1 MTTPAVPDDY
11 DPPASPADRPSGPM
25 TLRSAEDVIAA
36 IRVVLGFEPEESV
49 VLLTI
54 GGRYPLQARVDLP
67 ARCSGG
73 ALEEELDQVAAQL
86 LQAVRRNG
94 ARRALL
100 VAYTERARFGRRC
113 LRGLVRRLTRAGTRV
128 ADAMRVDGRRW
139 YPLDHDRAD
148 LKVTG
153 VPYDVDN
160 HPFVVAAVVEGR
172 VVHGSR
178 SDLAA
183 SLRTNPRLVL
193 DTEAALPQPPASA
206 DWVRAE
212 ADRCATGVS
221 PSAADA
227 ARVLVSVQ
235 VPEVREAVWTAAE
248 RQGAPAAVRF
258 WADLVRR
265 APDDLVADA
274 AALLAF
280 HCWLSGDGAQAWC
293 AVDRALEADP
303 AQGLAILVGD
313 MLATAFAPHE
323 WESTREIL
331 GFAS

>member
-1 MTTPAVPDDY
+1 
-11 DPPASPADRPSGPM
+11 M

-67 ARCSGG
+67 GRCSGG
-73 ALEEELDQVAAQL
+73 ELEEELDQLTAQL
-86 LQAVRRNG
+86 LQAVKRNG

-113 LRGLVRRLTRAGTRV
+113 LRGLVRRMTRAGTAV
-128 ADAMRVDGRRW
+128 ADALRVDGRRW

-148 LKVTG
+148 LKATG

-183 SLRTNPRLVL
+183 SLESDPRLVL
-193 DTEAALPQPPASA
+193 DIEAALPRVPASA
-206 DWVRAE
+206 AWVRAQV
-212 ADRCATGVS
+212 DRYVETGIS

-227 ARVLVSVQ
+227 ARVLVSVGL
-235 VPEVREAVWTAAE
+235 PEVREAIWTAAE
-248 RQGAPAAVRF
+248 RPRALATVRF

-313 MLATAFAPHE
+313 MLAVAFAPHE
-323 WESTREIL
+323 WESTREAL

>member
-1 MTTPAVPDDY
+1 
-11 DPPASPADRPSGPM
+11 M

-36 IRVVLGFEPEESV
+36 IRVVLGFEPEESA

-73 ALEEELDQVAAQL
+73 ELEEELDQLAAQL

-94 ARRALL
+94 ARRVLL
-100 VAYTERARFGRRC
+100 VAYTERERFGRRC
-113 LRGLVRRLTRAGTRV
+113 LRGLVHRVMRAGTHV
-128 ADAMRVDGRRW
+128 ADAIRVDGRRW

-183 SLRTNPRLVL
+183 SLRTDPRMAL
-193 DTEAALPQPPASA
+193 DVEDALPQPPASA
-206 DWVRAE
+206 AWVRAQAHRYVE
-212 ADRCATGVS
+212 TGHS
-221 PSAADA
+221 PSATDA
-227 ARVLVSVQ
+227 ARVLVSVGL
-235 VPEVREAVWTAAE
+235 PEVREGVWTAAE
-248 RQGAPAAVRF
+248 RQGALAAVRF
-258 WADLVRR
+258 WADRVRR

-313 MLATAFAPHE
+313 MLAVAFAPHE